1 MKLVKILSKCT
12 ILKDEPL
19 SPFFKFLSQNPVKL
33 IKMYNRKNCAQRPK
47 SRVMR
52 SSDLQLEHFEGQDRV
67 TYI

>member
-19 SPFFKFLSQNPVKL
+19 SPLFKFLSQNPVKL

-47 SRVMR
+47 KQG
-52 SSDLQLEHFEGQDRV
+52 DE
-67 TYI
+67 IK